1 MTRFGFDVVTTLVGS
16 GLTLLLSAAGLLYA
30 DRLAYTV
37 PELYAIGGGALLA
50 VGVLSGLVLAA
61 MGLK

>member
-1 MTRFGFDVVTTLVGS
+1 MARVGFDIVTTLVGS

-30 DRLAYTV
+30 DRLGYSV
-37 PELYAIGGGALLA
+37 PELYAIGGAAILA
-50 VGVLSGLVLAA
+50 VGVVSGLVLAA